1 MSSVEAVKAALFQ
14 GFASFA
20 QLKHIHARLLRL
32 DLHRDQYLLNMV
44 LKSGFHFNRPTYSAA
59 VFGQAHEPNVY
70 LYNTMIRGLAS
81 RDSFDQAIE
90 FFFSMRRAGFLP
102 NNNTFPFVLK
112 SCAWTMDGELGTSVH
127 SLAVKAG
134 YNDDVFLKTGLVGF
148 YSKLDNLEDARK
160 VFDDI
165 TEKNVVS
172 WSAMMGGYIR
182 ARKYREAVNLFTES
196 LQTGSKPDSYTLVR
210 ALSACAQQGDLN
222 SGRWI
227 HNCVAEMG
235 MGSNVFVNTALV
247 DMYSKC
253 GDMVRARTLFDEMPE
268 RDMVT
273 WGAVIQGY
281 AANGLPNEALEIFRR
296 MLAHGLRPDCYV
308 IVGVLSACA
317 RLGALNLGERARAMM
332 EEKEFIKNP
341 VVGTALVD
349 MYAKCGKIKSAWE
362 VFTAMHARDLVL
374 FNAVISGLAM
384 TGQSRAA
391 LACFGLLQK
400 CGLRPDENT
409 FLGLLCACAHAGLVT
424 DGRRLFKSMTR
435 LYSVD
440 PTIEHYGTMV
450 DLLARA
456 GLLDEAHQAVL
467 SMPMR
472 ANAVVWGA
480 LLGGCRLHRDTRL
493 AEHVLERLVEL
504 EPWNSGNYVILS
516 NLYSANKKWGES
528 EKMRSVM
535 REKGIQKVS
544 AYSWIEINGFVHEFL
559 VGDTSH
565 PESGRIYEKLGE
577 LGKEV
582 REAGYMPTTEY
593 VLFDIDE
600 EEKEHFLGCH
610 SEKLALA
617 FGLISTGD
625 GTVIRIVK
633 NLRVCGDCHEMI
645 KVVSR
650 ITGREIVVRDTNRF
664 HHFMGGSCSCGD
676 YW

>member
-1 MSSVEAVKAALFQ
+1 MSFVEATKAALFQ

-32 DLHRDQYLLNMV
+32 DLHRDHYLLNIM

-81 RDSFDQAIE
+81 RDCFGQAIE

-112 SCAWTMDGELGTSVH
+112 SCAWNMDGELGASVH

-134 YNDDVFLKTGLVGF
+134 YDDDVFLKTGLVGF
-148 YSKLDNLEDARK
+148 YSKLDNLDDARK

-165 TEKNVVS
+165 IEKNVVS

-182 ARKYREAVNLFTES
+182 ARKYREAVDLFMES
-196 LQTGSKPDSYTLVR
+196 LETGSRPDSYTLVR

-227 HNCVAEMG
+227 HNCVVAMG

-247 DMYSKC
+247 DMYAKC
-253 GDMVRARTLFDEMPE
+253 GDMDKARTLFEEMPE

-281 AANGLPNEALEIFRR
+281 AANGLPNEALEFFHR

-317 RLGALNLGERARAMM
+317 RLGALQLGERAHAMM
-332 EEKEFIKNP
+332 EEKEFTKNP
-341 VVGTALVD
+341 VVGTALID
-349 MYAKCGKIKSAWE
+349 MYAKCGKINAAWE
-362 VFTAMHARDLVL
+362 VFAVMRARDIVL
-374 FNAVISGLAM
+374 FNAIISGLAM
-384 TGQSRAA
+384 TGQARAV

-400 CGLRPDENT
+400 SHR
-409 FLGLLCACAHAGLVT
+409 
-424 DGRRLFKSMTR
+424 
-435 LYSVD
+435 
-440 PTIEHYGTMV
+440 
-450 DLLARA
+450 
-456 GLLDEAHQAVL
+456 AVL
-467 SMPMR
+467 SMPMQ

-493 AEHVLERLVEL
+493 AEHVLERLIEL
-504 EPWNSGNYVILS
+504 EPWNSGNYVLLS
-516 NLYSANKKWGES
+516 NLYSVNKKWGES
-528 EKMRSVM
+528 EKIRSVM

-544 AYSWIEINGFVHEFL
+544 AYSWIEVDGFMHEFL
-559 VGDTSH
+559 VGDTTH
-565 PESGRIYEKLGE
+565 PESGRIYAKLGE
-577 LGKEV
+577 LGKEL

-600 EEKEHFLGCH
+600 EEKEHFVGCH

-645 KVVSR
+645 KLVSR

-664 HHFMGGSCSCGD
+664 HHFTGGSCSCED